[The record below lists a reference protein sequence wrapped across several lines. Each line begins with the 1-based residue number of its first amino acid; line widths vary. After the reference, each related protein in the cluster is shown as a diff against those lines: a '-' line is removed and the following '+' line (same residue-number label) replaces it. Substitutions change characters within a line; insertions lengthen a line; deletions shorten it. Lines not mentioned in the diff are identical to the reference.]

1 MAIAVRTISGN
12 DSTAIVKA
20 SIRSMLR
27 LVHRAARETRNPSEK
42 ISQLGRRS
50 SIRILPVTRS

>member
-12 DSTAIVKA
+12 DSTAMVKA
-20 SIRSMLR
+20 RNRSMVR
-27 LVHRAARETRNPSEK
+27 FIQRVARETRKPSEK

>member
-1 MAIAVRTISGN
+1 MA
-12 DSTAIVKA
+12 
-20 SIRSMLR
+20 R
-27 LVHRAARETRNPSEK
+27 LIQRVARETRNPSEK